1 VKGSIYEIPYMFS
14 GQGFDVL
21 TLEHFGMKV
30 NPLKIG
36 KWDKFVKHLRHPKR
50 KVTIAVV
57 GKYIALQDS
66 YRSIYEALTH
76 GAVANEAEL
85 EIIRIDSEDLE
96 TVKKGQIES
105 MLKNA
110 DGILVPGGFG
120 IRGIEG
126 KIAAISFARTRNIPF
141 FGICLGL
148 HCAVIE
154 FGRNVCGLGNAN
166 STEINPQTPHPVI
179 SLLEEQELVAEK
191 GGTMRLGAYPCKL
204 TEGTKVRKIYG
215 KELILER
222 HRHRFEFTLKYKDL
236 YREEGMMFGGIYP
249 QSNLV
254 ETIELPNH
262 SWYVATQFHPE
273 FKSKPTSPHP
283 LFRDFI
289 RASIENRK

>member
-236 YREEGMMFGGIYP
+236 YREKGMMFGGIYP

>member
-1 VKGSIYEIPYMFS
+1 MKGSIYEIPYMFS

-236 YREEGMMFGGIYP
+236 YREKGMMFGGIYP